1 VDSAG
6 MCRNCTPKARS
17 LSSRRLVESL
27 VCGGTRAGT
36 RRPPRCSRPGSK
48 QPKSALPRGG
58 GAPPENPQPSACLLP
73 LPVHTPLALAVV
85 LKTVLFC
92 TSEAPCERDLSEL
105 RKRILQHREQRTGAR
120 GSFVTGL
127 PPPPFW

>member
-58 GAPPENPQPSACLLP
+58 GSAPGEPAAKRLP
-73 LPVHTPLALAVV
+73 LAPAGAHTAGPGSCAQDG
-85 LKTVLFC
+85 TVLHF
-92 TSEAPCERDLSEL
+92 
-105 RKRILQHREQRTGAR
+105 
-120 GSFVTGL
+120 
-127 PPPPFW
+127 